1 MRGNTD
7 LTEEVAESFTVG
19 LQYSPRWAEGLL
31 FRIDYYDIE
40 LTDAINTASA
50 EEATANCVDLPTLDN
65 DFCGLQTRDADP
77 DSETFGGVI
86 DFVQQPL
93 NVAKFTT
100 EGYDFEVVYQLDTSR
115 FAGSNYGLFTFR
127 LLGNKLEDLTFINLP
142 GAAPDEDLGQ
152 GPIDG
157 EAEAP
162 EWQAVFDLGWE
173 LGPFFVSYEFSWF
186 DETARYSPE
195 TVAGEPDIA
204 DSRYLEFSA
213 HEVHDLY
220 ARYSLD
226 DGLSLYAGINNVTD
240 EQPDIGMTYYPVS
253 AVGRFFYAGLTWA
266 AE

>member
-1 MRGNTD
+1 
-7 LTEEVAESFTVG
+7 
-19 LQYSPRWAEGLL
+19 
-31 FRIDYYDIE
+31 
-40 LTDAINTASA
+40 
-50 EEATANCVDLPTLDN
+50 
-65 DFCGLQTRDADP
+65 
-77 DSETFGGVI
+77 
-86 DFVQQPL
+86 
-93 NVAKFTT
+93 
-100 EGYDFEVVYQLDTSR
+100 
-115 FAGSNYGLFTFR
+115 
-127 LLGNKLEDLTFINLP
+127 
-142 GAAPDEDLGQ
+142 LGQ

-157 EAEAP
+157 ESEAP

-226 DGLSLYAGINNVTD
+226 DGLSLYAGIKNVTD

>member
-1 MRGNTD
+1 M
-7 LTEEVAESFTVG
+7 
-19 LQYSPRWAEGLL
+19 
-31 FRIDYYDIE
+31 
-40 LTDAINTASA
+40 
-50 EEATANCVDLPTLDN
+50 
-65 DFCGLQTRDADP
+65 
-77 DSETFGGVI
+77 
-86 DFVQQPL
+86 QQPL

-100 EGYDFEVVYQLDTSR
+100 EGYDFEVSYQLDTRASQ
-115 FAGSNYGLFTFR
+115 AVETTACSPSA

-157 EAEAP
+157 EDEAP

-173 LGPFFVSYEFSWF
+173 RGPFFLSYEFSWF
-186 DETARYSPE
+186 DETDAYSPE
-195 TVAGEPDIA
+195 TLAGEPDIA
-204 DSRYLEFSA
+204 EPRYLEFSA

-226 DGLSLYAGINNVTD
+226 DGLSFYAGVNNVTD